1 MKTLLILA
9 AAGTVLASAVAY
21 AQMQHGP
28 GMHGQNM
35 QQGQGMQGMHGQGM
49 QGHGMHGKGMHNQG
63 GHGGHSGHGTGD
75 AKGDQGP
82 ASLAFQGINAKMHKG
97 MDIAFTGNTD
107 VDFVKGMIPH
117 HEGAVDMAKVVLAFG
132 NDPEIRALAGAIIK
146 AQETEIAQM
155 KAWLAKN
162 AR

>member
-1 MKTLLILA
+1 MKKLVILA
-9 AAGTVLASAVAY
+9 AAGVVLASAVAY

-28 GMHGQNM
+28 GM
-35 QQGQGMQGMHGQGM
+35 QQRQGMHGQGM
-49 QGHGMHGKGMHNQG
+49 HGQGMHGKSM
-63 GHGGHSGHGTGD
+63 HGGHSGHGTGD

-117 HEGAVDMAKVVLAFG
+117 HEGAVDMAKTVLG
-132 NDPEIRALAGAIIK
+132 RS
-146 AQETEIAQM
+146 
-155 KAWLAKN
+155 
-162 AR
+162 ARTRRCAHSPTRSSNRRKPRSRR